1 MKVLLITSEC
11 APFAKVGGLGDMVA
25 GLAKSLRQLGHDARI
40 VLPLY
45 SFIDRKKFGLH
56 IVGSHCVHMGENI
69 EHWVGLHETQM
80 DGSVPVWFVE
90 YESYFGRLGLYD
102 GAQGHYTDNAY
113 RYAMLSKAA
122 LQICK
127 DRQWIPQIMHAHD
140 WPSALVPVFLK
151 TWDRVLSPLSE
162 TASVLTIHN
171 IGYQGV
177 YPPDVLPYIG
187 VSGDHFHPGAL
198 EDHGKINLLKAGIN
212 YADAI
217 TTVSPTHAQEILQ
230 PEGGMGMAPFLNNR
244 RADLA
249 GILNGADYS
258 HWDPATDPLLPA
270 QYTAGNLAGKA
281 ACKTVLQAQLG
292 LAERS
297 DLPVFGIVSRFAT
310 QKGFTLLREA
320 LPAALQQMQFQLVV
334 LGNGD
339 TDTENYFRW
348 LQQTNPGRVGAFLG
362 FNNELSHLIEAGSDF
377 FLMPS
382 LYEPCGLSQIYALR
396 YGTLPIVRATGGL
409 DDTVINYNEA
419 TGTGTGFKFILPTAQ
434 ALFDTM
440 GWAVST
446 WFDRPQHIAKLRQQA
461 MAQNFSWEN
470 SATQYVQTYQHAIQV
485 KRATLKG

>member
-1 MKVLLITSEC
+1 MRLHTR
-11 APFAKVGGLGDMVA
+11 AA
-25 GLAKSLRQLGHDARI
+25 G
-40 VLPLY
+40 
-45 SFIDRKKFGLH
+45 
-56 IVGSHCVHMGENI
+56 
-69 EHWVGLHETQM
+69 
-80 DGSVPVWFVE
+80 
-90 YESYFGRLGLYD
+90 
-102 GAQGHYTDNAY
+102 
-113 RYAMLSKAA
+113 
-122 LQICK
+122 
-127 DRQWIPQIMHAHD
+127 
-140 WPSALVPVFLK
+140 
-151 TWDRVLSPLSE
+151 
-162 TASVLTIHN
+162 
-171 IGYQGV
+171 
-177 YPPDVLPYIG
+177 
-187 VSGDHFHPGAL
+187 
-198 EDHGKINLLKAGIN
+198 
-212 YADAI
+212 
-217 TTVSPTHAQEILQ
+217 
-230 PEGGMGMAPFLNNR
+230 
-244 RADLA
+244 
-249 GILNGADYS
+249 
-258 HWDPATDPLLPA
+258 
-270 QYTAGNLAGKA
+270 
-281 ACKTVLQAQLG
+281 QAQLG